1 MIHASRKALNFP
13 FVDIYKDGKQYITLG
28 TEVFTPNN
36 QVINNVFSLVD
47 NVSISLGKHEL
58 LAGVSFER
66 QYFKNSYLRGPYG
79 YYRYDSMDDFMQGK
93 VPTIYGITYG
103 YMV

>member
-1 MIHASRKALNFP
+1 MNC
-13 FVDIYKDGKQYITLG
+13 
-28 TEVFTPNN
+28 
-36 QVINNVFSLVD
+36 
-47 NVSISLGKHEL
+47 L
-58 LAGVSFER
+58 LAFSFER

-103 YMV
+103 YNGNDAPGLELTFWNGWCVCPRRMVSYS

>member
-1 MIHASRKALNFP
+1 M
-13 FVDIYKDGKQYITLG
+13 
-28 TEVFTPNN
+28 FTPNN

-58 LAGVSFER
+58 LAGVSFEL

-79 YYRYDSMDDFMQGK
+79 YYRYDSMDDFSREKYLPFM
-93 VPTIYGITYG
+93 VLHMGI
-103 YMV
+103 MVMMLQVLS